1 MGGENL
7 LGVSRFLSGI
17 VGSRFSSGLVP
28 YWVELLVLVLLQGF
42 FSWYSVFFSLQKTNI
57 SKFQFNQDI
66 DSGPAS
72 KPSKANVASSINVV
86 NYLICSYV
94 LFFAM

>member
-1 MGGENL
+1 M
-7 LGVSRFLSGI
+7 
-17 VGSRFSSGLVP
+17 GSRFNSGLLP
-28 YWVELLVLVLLQGF
+28 NWVELLVLALLRGF
-42 FSWYSVFFSLQKTNI
+42 FSGYSVFFSLQKTNI

-66 DSGPAS
+66 DRGPAS
-72 KPSKANVASSINVV
+72 KPFKANVTSSINVV